1 MAKAKRVVPKFQT
14 EAEEAQWWY
23 DHREK
28 HADDFVAAVDDGQ
41 ARRPTK
47 ALLLQRSEIS
57 NPVSIRFTPEDMQ
70 LAREL
75 AERKGLP
82 YQTYIK
88 SLLHEA
94 LAREKSKVRR

>member
-1 MAKAKRVVPKFQT
+1 MADAKRVVPKFDT
-14 EAEEAQWWY
+14 EAEEAKWWY
-23 DHREK
+23 DNREQ
-28 HADDFVAAVDDGQ
+28 HAEDLSREGKRMTREVLMK
-41 ARRPTK
+41 RI
-47 ALLLQRSEIS
+47 E
-57 NPVSIRFTPEDMQ
+57 VSKSVPIHVRLDACDLQ

-94 LAREKSKVRR
+94 LAREAGRAS